1 MATLSERK
9 SAVIA
14 GTSIII
20 MALAAFFSY
29 GFVHESL
36 VVTGDA
42 STTYTNITTSISFF
56 KGEIFGWLIILISD
70 IIVAWALYIFL
81 KPINKSLSL
90 LAAWLRLIYSTILG
104 IAILSL
110 IVVLLLATDSTGLS
124 VIKIEQVQSFMLL
137 FLQAFEAIWSIG
149 LIVFGAHLLMIGYVA
164 LQSSSIPKVISILLL
179 LASIGYII
187 IHLSKTFFTQYDS
200 LIAILNLVFM
210 LPMVAG
216 ELGFGIWLLVKGGK
230 LPKRA

>member
-42 STTYTNITTSISFF
+42 STTYTNITTSISLF

>member
-42 STTYTNITTSISFF
+42 STTYTNITTSISLF

-90 LAAWLRLIYSTILG
+90 LAFVS
-104 IAILSL
+104 
-110 IVVLLLATDSTGLS
+110 
-124 VIKIEQVQSFMLL
+124 SF
-137 FLQAFEAIWSIG
+137 
-149 LIVFGAHLLMIGYVA
+149 
-164 LQSSSIPKVISILLL
+164 
-179 LASIGYII
+179 
-187 IHLSKTFFTQYDS
+187 
-200 LIAILNLVFM
+200 
-210 LPMVAG
+210 
-216 ELGFGIWLLVKGGK
+216 
-230 LPKRA
+230 

>member
-42 STTYTNITTSISFF
+42 STTYTNITTSISLF

-81 KPINKSLSL
+81 KPINKNLSL

-164 LQSSSIPKVISILLL
+164 LQSSSIPKAISILLL